1 MALVA
6 LLIAAGILA
15 NGLPP
20 PAQICAK
27 TQQVGQRAV
36 SNDAESRIVGRYLLY
51 YTDDKHHPAMPF
63 GVYFETS
70 GSGEYYVAEQHSKLQ
85 RVAGS
90 LSMLRTYAKKE
101 NDTMARF
108 GFKSSV
114 IRAELF
120 ACPEH

>member
-1 MALVA
+1 MTVAA
-6 LLIAAGILA
+6 LLIATGILA
-15 NGLPP
+15 SGLPP

-27 TQQVGQRAV
+27 TQQLGQRVV
-36 SNDAESRIVGRYLLY
+36 SNDPESRIIGRYLLY
-51 YTDDKHHPAMPF
+51 YTDNKHHPVMPF

-90 LSMLRTYAKKE
+90 LSMLRTFTKKE
-101 NDTMARF
+101 NDTMAGF
-108 GFKSSV
+108 GFKPA
-114 IRAELF
+114 IGAELV